1 MKRKIIISNEE
12 RQNIL
17 NLHESMKRKVVSE
30 QNEMSKGN
38 KAIQCFLNKK
48 NITDDAGQ
56 KLTVDGSIGRYPNSK
71 SAQAIAKYQTKIGV
85 ESDGVW
91 GKNTMDKMSP
101 VDMKMFKECESENQ
115 DFIDKA
121 LGFLGL

>member
-1 MKRKIIISNEE
+1 MNRRLTITDEE
-12 RQNIL
+12 RKNIL
-17 NLHESMKRKVVSE
+17 NLHESMKNKVVVE
-30 QNEMSKGN
+30 QSEMSKGN

-48 NITDDAGQ
+48 SITDDSGQ
-56 KLTVDGSIGRYPNSK
+56 KLNVDGSIGNYPNSK

-91 GKNTMDKMSP
+91 GKETMDKMP
-101 VDMKMFKECESENQ
+101 PADMKLFKECESEHQ
-115 DFIDKA
+115 DFISKA

>member
-1 MKRKIIISNEE
+1 MKRKIIISDEE

-17 NLHESMKRKVVSE
+17 NLHESMKRKIVSE

-48 NITDDAGQ
+48 GITDDAGQ
-56 KLTVDGSIGRYPNSK
+56 KLSVDGSIGRYPNSK
-71 SAQAIAKYQTKIGV
+71 SAQAISKYQSKIGV

-91 GKNTMDKMSP
+91 GKNTMDKMP
-101 VDMKMFKECESENQ
+101 PNDMKLFKECESEHQ